1 MASDPAHAAIRTTQ
15 DAIKAAQRLLDEA
28 QAHYLL
34 RLYRPEDGRLAHEL
48 HKCLTLGRVALALG
62 LELEREAA
70 RGGGRHERLRQ
81 TGISPRAAERT
92 RCGPPLKRRYP

>member
-1 MASDPAHAAIRTTQ
+1 MASDPKDAPIRTTQ
-15 DAIKAAQRLLDEA
+15 DAIKAARRRLDEA
-28 QAHYLL
+28 EAHCLI
-34 RLYRPEDGRLAHEL
+34 RLYRPEDARLTHEL

-62 LELEREAA
+62 LELERGDA

-81 TGISPRAAERT
+81 TGIAPRAAKRT